1 MGSFP
6 HDCSEPTDFGL
17 AVAFLLRA
25 RHPVGTAKMVARDL
39 SRLGADCTIKTA
51 ENILAGKL
59 SGKSIT
65 RLTLAYG
72 LGFLIDAGAQVT
84 GQTLTAYI
92 ENQAAR
98 ARDEHEQWEALL
110 NKAGND
116 APEDNRTEPASLVGR
131 MP

>member
-1 MGSFP
+1 MGSVP
-6 HDCSEPTDFGL
+6 HDRSETTDIGL
-17 AVAFLLRA
+17 AVAGLLKKK
-25 RHPVGTAKMVARDL
+25 HPICTAKFVARDL
-39 SRLGADCTIKTA
+39 SRLGSDCTIKTA

-84 GQTLTAYI
+84 GQSLKAYI

-98 ARDEHEQWEALL
+98 ARVEHAEWEALL
-110 NKAGND
+110 KKASDEAAEDRGPD
-116 APEDNRTEPASLVGR
+116 AESMVGR
-131 MP
+131 MS